1 METSVISSSIA
12 RSVFDGALTLA
23 ENTPVGDVPLATFVS
38 GLEHQRARP
47 GAAQSA
53 WSTGEQLP
61 LESLGVLGDAISR
74 APTLGSALRCFVHG
88 IPLVQSN
95 TALSMDVSEDRVR
108 VGYRIL
114 DPEIW
119 PRRADAELTLAMIHT
134 VCMRYGMDR
143 HALLDVGFEHGADD
157 GTHSISRYN
166 RTDTVCD
173 ESENYLVFPAQCL
186 SLPRPDGDTPAVA
199 VARGMTPDKQLASHL
214 RHLPVSRRVRQKILQ
229 RIGQG
234 SIGQMDIAC
243 ELGMSER
250 TLRRTLATEETC
262 YHDIRDEVR
271 RSMALALLKRSGLSL
286 SDVAFSLG
294 YSDQTAFSRA
304 FSRWYGEPPSRHD
317 FAE

>member
-12 RSVFDGALTLA
+12 RSVFDGLSPAA
-23 ENTPVGDVPLATFVS
+23 EVADVPLSFFVA
-38 GLEHQRARP
+38 GLERQRAKP
-47 GAAQSA
+47 GEAQSA
-53 WSTGEQLP
+53 WCIGEQLP
-61 LESLGVLGDAISR
+61 LESLGVLGDAILR

-95 TALSMDVSEDRVR
+95 TALSMEIAEDRVR

-114 DPEIW
+114 DPDIW
-119 PRRADAELTLAMIHT
+119 PRRADAELTLAIIHA

-157 GTHSISRYN
+157 GTQSISRYN
-166 RTDTVCD
+166 RADTLCD
-173 ESENYLVFPAQCL
+173 ESENYLVFPVRCL
-186 SLPRPDGDTPAVA
+186 SLTRPDAGGTGDLRA
-199 VARGMTPDKQLASHL
+199 PDQQLTSHL

-229 RIGQG
+229 RIGLG
-234 SIGQMDIAC
+234 SIGQMEIAS

-250 TLRRTLATEETC
+250 TLRRTLAAEETSF
-262 YHDIRDEVR
+262 HDIRDECR

-304 FSRWYGEPPSRHD
+304 FSRWYGEPPSRHCP
-317 FAE
+317 AL